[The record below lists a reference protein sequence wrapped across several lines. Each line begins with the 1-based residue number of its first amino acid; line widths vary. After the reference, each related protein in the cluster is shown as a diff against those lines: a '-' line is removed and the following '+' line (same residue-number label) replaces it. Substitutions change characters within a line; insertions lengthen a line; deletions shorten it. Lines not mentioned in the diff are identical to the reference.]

1 MAKRQFNFYE
11 QHHKNDEETKILI
24 ALIPFLLAAIVWLM
38 GYFWVC
44 LVGDGHCDAQ
54 TGFTWFCIYLI
65 WLFYVFNKVKAIDN
79 TMIYAFLKQVNAQN
93 ITNEYKSRQKK
104 IINEIVDQLII
115 AYNIKKPR
123 IYLTDYAG
131 EPNAFVYVSNSQHY
145 LIITQSLL
153 DKLNRLELTSIL
165 AHELAHLAAN
175 DNQIII
181 TSEALENGLKMF
193 AMFSRDCLLRFFNE
207 ISNNHFILGLFLLI
221 PVFLFA
227 VPSTCGFIV
236 AYLLQQWVSRVRE
249 FDADAIAANVINNPQ
264 PMISALQK
272 LNHFRQTPAVKR
284 AIKTE
289 RQLKKDDKAKDKDKI
304 DHSYKYLHE
313 HYLNLFDYKQRLVLL
328 PQSCTNLYFMNYR
341 WEILNSH
348 PSAKTRINRLRRLS
362 GNFTDKK

>member
-1 MAKRQFNFYE
+1 MAKRQFNFYK

-38 GYFWVC
+38 GYFWVY
-44 LVGDGHCDAQ
+44 LFGNGHCDAQ

-79 TMIYAFLKQVNAQN
+79 TMIYAFLKQVNAQD

-104 IINEIVDQLII
+104 MVNEIVDQLII

-145 LIITQSLL
+145 LIITQSLIDEL
-153 DKLNRLELTSIL
+153 SRLELTSIL

-181 TSEALENGLKMF
+181 TSDALESGLKVF
-193 AMFSRDCLLRFFNE
+193 AVFSLDCLLWFFSA
-207 ISNNHFILGLFLLI
+207 ILDKHFILCWFLLI

-249 FDADAIAANVINNPQ
+249 FDADAIAANVISNPQ

-284 AIKTE
+284 AIRTE
-289 RQLKKDDKAKDKDKI
+289 KQLKKDDEAKDKDKI

-328 PQSCTNLYFMNYR
+328 PQSCTSLYFMNYR
-341 WEILNSH
+341 REILNSH
-348 PSAKTRINRLRRLS
+348 PSAKTRIKRLRRLS
-362 GNFTDKK
+362 GNSTQK